1 MRNPTKQRHAVVGKT
16 HREPFEIGGM
26 TVQPGSRQSINL
38 SISLLSTHTPMDI
51 PVHVIHGKK
60 DGPRLFMCAAIH
72 GDELNGLEIIRRIL
86 KAPSL
91 NALHGTLVAVPIVN
105 VFGFLSHSRYLP
117 DRRDLNRSFPGSK
130 KGSLSSQLAYLFMKE
145 VVLRCT
151 HGIDLHTAAIHRSNL
166 PQIRGNLSDPTI
178 QRLADIFSA
187 PLTLHS
193 DLRDGSLR
201 QAATDQNIPTLLYE
215 AGEALRFDELAIRL
229 GVRGVLRVMQALG
242 MIRTSRSF
250 TRSKSIISMS
260 SYWVRAQT
268 GGIFRSFHPMGGKV
282 KRNENIG
289 TITDPMGE
297 TQKIVKA
304 KASGILIGRTNLP
317 VINQGDAL
325 FHIAQVEDAHT
336 AQKVVQDI
344 HEEVGEEPLLH

>member
-1 MRNPTKQRHAVVGKT
+1 M
-16 HREPFEIGGM
+16 EI
-26 TVQPGSRQSINL
+26 PI
-38 SISLLSTHTPMDI
+38 
-51 PVHVIHGKK
+51 HVIHGKK

-86 KAPSL
+86 KASSI

-117 DRRDLNRSFPGSK
+117 DRRDLNRSFPGSP
-130 KGSLSSQLAYLFMKE
+130 KGPLASQLAYLFMKE

-166 PQIRGNLSDPTI
+166 PQVRGNLSDPTI
-178 QRLADIFSA
+178 QNLANIFAA

-215 AGEALRFDELAIRL
+215 AGEALRFDEFAIRL

-242 MIRTSRSF
+242 MIRKSGSF
-250 TRSKSIISMS
+250 TQSGNIVSTS
-260 SYWVRAQT
+260 SYWVRAPT
-268 GGIFRSFHPMGGKV
+268 GGIFRSLRPLGEKV
-282 KRNENIG
+282 KRGENIG
-289 TITDPMGE
+289 TITDPMGD
-297 TQKIVKA
+297 TQRIVKA
-304 KASGILIGRTNLP
+304 KEPGILIGRTNLP

-325 FHIAQVEDAHT
+325 FHIAKVKNT
-336 AQKVVQDI
+336 AEAEKVVEKFQKKI
-344 HEEVGEEPLLH
+344 SEEIQLEKQPHQENVL